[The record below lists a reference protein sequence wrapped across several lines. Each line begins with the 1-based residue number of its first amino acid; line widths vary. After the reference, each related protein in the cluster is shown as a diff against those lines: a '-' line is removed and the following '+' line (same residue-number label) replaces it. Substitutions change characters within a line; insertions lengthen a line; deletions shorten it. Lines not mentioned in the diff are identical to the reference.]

1 MDVVLRR
8 FNEQSSG
15 ELEWVLRRHCSISP
29 LQLALAFGSVALLS
43 GVIAAAFASFG
54 AWGVIPFAGLEIF
67 ALAVAYVVYAR
78 HTGDFERI
86 VLAPGRLVVEVVD
99 GGRTARFEGNP
110 VWARVQ
116 LSRAPRGVVEISERN
131 ASVLVGRL
139 IPYQERVE
147 LLYELKRTLKL
158 APVAFGNR
166 GLESARQGEV

>member
-86 VLAPGRLVVEVVD
+86 VLAPGRLVVEVVAKN
-99 GGRTARFEGNP
+99 ARG
-110 VWARVQ
+110 AC
-116 LSRAPRGVVEISERN
+116 GVRDRLRLQ
-131 ASVLVGRL
+131 SVLM
-139 IPYQERVE
+139 
-147 LLYELKRTLKL
+147 
-158 APVAFGNR
+158 NR
-166 GLESARQGEV
+166 NLFC